1 MCFENSFAGPKAGKK
16 QTSMSA
22 FINGNQEK
30 KVEKKPA
37 EETEEM
43 EIDHEKTDEEAID
56 GKFLSLN
63 LTYQIIAT
71 EQW

>member
-1 MCFENSFAGPKAGKK
+1 MCFDNSFAGPKAGKK

-30 KVEKKPA
+30 KFEKKPA

-43 EIDHEKTDEEAID
+43 QIDPEKTDEEAVS
-56 GKFLSLN
+56 GEFLSLN
-63 LTYQIIAT
+63 QMYQTIAT